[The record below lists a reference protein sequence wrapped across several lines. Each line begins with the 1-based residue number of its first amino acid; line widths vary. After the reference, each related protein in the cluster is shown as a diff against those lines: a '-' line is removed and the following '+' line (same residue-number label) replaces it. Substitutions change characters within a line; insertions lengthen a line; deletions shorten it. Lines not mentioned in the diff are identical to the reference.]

1 MGRITFAFGNGLS
14 AGQPIKNKMGERF
27 ETERRID
34 RIVDA
39 IADGL
44 ASNSMKQKLMD
55 LEAQKAANT
64 SLLAALGESPVVT
77 LHPQSGTLYAEL
89 VGTLADVVSDPSPD
103 ADEVRKILR
112 KVINRIVLQPPQDEG
127 DYHVAI
133 RGDLAALL
141 SQDGQT
147 TFMMGAGG
155 RTNQKSRLIIPFNT
169 TG

>member
-1 MGRITFAFGNGLS
+1 
-14 AGQPIKNKMGERF
+14 
-27 ETERRID
+27 
-34 RIVDA
+34 
-39 IADGL
+39 
-44 ASNSMKQKLMD
+44 MKQKLMD

-133 RGDLAALL
+133 KGDLATLL

-147 TFMMGAGG
+147 TFVMGAGVG
-155 RTNQKSRLIIPFNT
+155 FEPTTFRL
-169 TG
+169 